1 MDRSLVIGRL
11 GAQLDAAASG
21 ADWDGLDLA
30 VRDLARQLRAL
41 AVKGPWSAAERAA
54 LRRLR
59 AAHDRAAQTGAA
71 AAADL
76 QTRMDEM
83 RDNKEGWIAYALAGE
98 TEPGENVQ

>member
-11 GAQLDAAASG
+11 GAELVAAASG
-21 ADWDGLDLA
+21 ADWDRLERA
-30 VRDLARQLRAL
+30 VRELARQLQAL

-54 LRRLR
+54 LQRLR
-59 AAHDRAAQTGAA
+59 AAHGLAAQASAA
-71 AAADL
+71 AADDL

-83 RDNKEGWIAYALAGE
+83 RDNKEGWMAYALAGA